1 MLPKP
6 EKGKKLNNNFL
17 SDSEIT
23 KESDEVVKAKKLKS
37 KRKIILIS
45 LVATAGLSLIFWSAK
60 SIQLFTSSP
69 HHFNLNFH
77 FNLPTFDFKTPAKNS
92 TNISTSDL
100 DKFLSS
106 SNLSAVIFKNG
117 NYSTPVYQF
126 NFSDSTTDF
135 ISQLTKIKPT
145 STSSAVSGLPE
156 GLSYQEKLDSSLYG
170 LIIKL
175 PNEQLIFIIKD
186 NNQSASFSQNISNFI
201 NQAYWYSVSLN

>member
-1 MLPKP
+1 
-6 EKGKKLNNNFL
+6 
-17 SDSEIT
+17 
-23 KESDEVVKAKKLKS
+23 
-37 KRKIILIS
+37 
-45 LVATAGLSLIFWSAK
+45 
-60 SIQLFTSSP
+60 
-69 HHFNLNFH
+69 
-77 FNLPTFDFKTPAKNS
+77 LPTFDFKTPAKNS

-156 GLSYQEKLDSSLYG
+156 GILPGKIRQFPLG
-170 LIIKL
+170 LIINL
-175 PNEQLIFIIKD
+175 PNEHSFFYSKTII
-186 NNQSASFSQNISNFI
+186 Q
-201 NQAYWYSVSLN
+201 